1 MAEEEIP
8 DTQVQEEDDNMKTE
22 DKENGGQTEEKKDGD
37 ETASKAPEFGD
48 DEPDVVEPMKKPA
61 AKGVLK
67 KPAAK
72 ITAIPK
78 KKSKAQKPEDSQTH
92 EVSDEDEEKEAPKI
106 VKKPAAN
113 VKEHKGSKGNTKGSM
128 QKTKQTK
135 KDHILKKPAAS
146 TSTTSKKAQM
156 MSQFE
161 MHDEK
166 KNEKE
171 EGEEEE
177 EKEEDEEIDPGLARD
192 RSKSVRFFNMMKK
205 SELPEAVLE
214 AWKACTSRMKQTS
227 LINNLFEKRGK
238 NYHLKPEIELPE
250 VYQKRRE
257 TEREDKAEDVQS
269 GFGETIFCKK
279 HNLSKEELQLCVQTG
294 EVRSWKSGNVWL
306 YAAVNVKVS
315 SGVAKKTTENLQT
328 REHQL
333 DQESAQAFL
342 DVFNNLEPDVT
353 IQDRAA
359 GEMAQ
364 SLAAPSG
371 RQQFPGSKRL

>member
-1 MAEEEIP
+1 
-8 DTQVQEEDDNMKTE
+8 
-22 DKENGGQTEEKKDGD
+22 
-37 ETASKAPEFGD
+37 
-48 DEPDVVEPMKKPA
+48 
-61 AKGVLK
+61 
-67 KPAAK
+67 
-72 ITAIPK
+72 
-78 KKSKAQKPEDSQTH
+78 
-92 EVSDEDEEKEAPKI
+92 
-106 VKKPAAN
+106 
-113 VKEHKGSKGNTKGSM
+113 
-128 QKTKQTK
+128 
-135 KDHILKKPAAS
+135 
-146 TSTTSKKAQM
+146 
-156 MSQFE
+156 
-161 MHDEK
+161 
-166 KNEKE
+166 
-171 EGEEEE
+171 
-177 EKEEDEEIDPGLARD
+177 
-192 RSKSVRFFNMMKK
+192 MMKK

-238 NYHLKPEIELPE
+238 NYYLKPEIELPE

-353 IQDRAA
+353 IQDMAA